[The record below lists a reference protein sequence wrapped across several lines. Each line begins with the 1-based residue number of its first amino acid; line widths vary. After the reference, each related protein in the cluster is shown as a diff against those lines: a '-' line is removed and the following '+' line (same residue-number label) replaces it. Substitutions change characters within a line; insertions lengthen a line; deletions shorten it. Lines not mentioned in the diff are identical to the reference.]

1 MFTDTTGQIQSKTC
15 GAGKYQDQ
23 PGNTECK
30 KVGVLSRAM
39 CLFFKIF
46 LLHLTQ
52 TFPPSMQCPAGRF
65 NTAGTGTV
73 NLHDE
78 LSDCTECV
86 KGQYQTGMGST
97 GCTSF

>member
-1 MFTDTTGQIQSKTC
+1 MQKGR
-15 GAGKYQDQ
+15 GVVE
-23 PGNTECK
+23 GN
-30 KVGVLSRAM
+30 VLVFQV
-39 CLFFKIF
+39 CFYFI
-46 LLHLTQ
+46 LLK

-65 NTAGTGTV
+65 NTDGTGTV

-86 KGQYQTGMGST
+86 KGQYQTAIGST